1 MTKRRPCGHSYIM
14 PKTTIALPQDKGTK
28 YDKHNIHPS
37 SACSGI
43 TGHQRIVYILFCC
56 TKTSKSE
63 KNDRKVVYERKI
75 M

>member
-1 MTKRRPCGHSYIM
+1 MTERRPCGHSYVM
-14 PKTTIALPQDKGTK
+14 PKTTISLRQAKGTK

-37 SACSGI
+37 SASSGI
-43 TGHQRIVYILFCC
+43 TGHQRLVYKLFYC

>member
-1 MTKRRPCGHSYIM
+1 MTERRPCGHSYVM
-14 PKTTIALPQDKGTK
+14 PKTTISLPQAKGTK

-37 SACSGI
+37 SASSGI
-43 TGHQRIVYILFCC
+43 TGHQRLVYILFCC
-56 TKTSKSE
+56 TNTNKSE

>member
-1 MTKRRPCGHSYIM
+1 MTERRPCGHSYVM

-43 TGHQRIVYILFCC
+43 TRHQRLVYILICC
-56 TKTSKSE
+56 TKTNKARKMTE
-63 KNDRKVVYERKI
+63 KLCMREK
-75 M
+75 

>member
-1 MTKRRPCGHSYIM
+1 MTERRPCGHSDIM
-14 PKTTIALPQDKGTK
+14 PKTTISLPQAKGTK

-37 SACSGI
+37 SVCSGI
-43 TGHQRIVYILFCC
+43 TGHQRLVYILFCC
-56 TKTSKSE
+56 TKTNKSE

>member
-1 MTKRRPCGHSYIM
+1 MTERRPCGHSYIM
-14 PKTTIALPQDKGTK
+14 PKTAISLPQDKGTK
-28 YDKHNIHPS
+28 YDKHNILPS

-43 TGHQRIVYILFCC
+43 TGHQRLMYKLFCC

-63 KNDRKVVYERKI
+63 KNYRKVVYERKI

>member
-1 MTKRRPCGHSYIM
+1 MTERRPCGHSYVM

-28 YDKHNIHPS
+28 YDKHNIQPS
-37 SACSGI
+37 SASSGI
-43 TGHQRIVYILFCC
+43 TGHQRLVYILFCC
-56 TKTSKSE
+56 TKTNKSE

>member
-1 MTKRRPCGHSYIM
+1 MTERRPCGHSYVM
-14 PKTTIALPQDKGTK
+14 PKTAISLLQNKGTK

-43 TGHQRIVYILFCC
+43 TRHRRLVYILFCC
-56 TKTSKSE
+56 TKTNKSE